1 MQIMIF
7 VSFALPLRLFETCK
21 KKFKLGYDVGVDHP
35 SKESTFNWM
44 EFQNSI
50 H

>member
-1 MQIMIF
+1 MIF

-35 SKESTFNWM
+35 SKESTFN
-44 EFQNSI
+44 
-50 H
+50 